1 MALIGGYCI
10 LTKYQEGLI
19 KDIDKD
25 CNLNKMEISMT

>member
-1 MALIGGYCI
+1 MALIGGYRI

-25 CNLNKMEISMT
+25 CKNKMEISVA